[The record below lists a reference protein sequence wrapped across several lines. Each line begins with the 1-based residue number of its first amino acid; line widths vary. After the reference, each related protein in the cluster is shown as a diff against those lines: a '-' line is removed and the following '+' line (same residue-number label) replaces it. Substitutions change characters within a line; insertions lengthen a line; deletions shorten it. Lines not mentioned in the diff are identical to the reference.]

1 MSIPVLNAEGLPTG
15 AADFTGRVAE
25 QEIKPHLIH
34 ETVVAELAARRA
46 GTHST
51 KNRGEV
57 SGGGRKPWRQKGT
70 GRARQGSIRAP
81 HWRGGGVTF
90 GPTPRSHG
98 GKVNRK
104 VRAQAFRAALR
115 AHADRGS
122 IAVMDATGWDTPS
135 SKRAAEYLYQAPEGI
150 EARPLLV
157 VLEDPESVEG
167 LSFRNLRDVYVLT
180 SLETEVVD
188 IMAARSIL
196 VHRAV
201 WEKWTGGELE
211 ISTTEATAKAAPER
225 TAPPEPKKITRKSA
239 SDKPKRGRKK
249 SDDDDDA
256 SSSVSLPPVED
267 DVEGDV
273 ETDPATAYDAPA
285 ADDAE
290 IAVEGEEEAAAA
302 AEAAAEETEDAD
314 VEADE
319 DAQTDEEDRA

>member
-70 GRARQGSIRAP
+70 GRARRPIRAALA
-81 HWRGGGVTF
+81 WRWVTF
-90 GPTPRSHG
+90 VPPRSHG
-98 GKVNRK
+98 GKVNR

-122 IAVMDATGWDTPS
+122 IAVMDATGWDAPS

-157 VLEDPESVEG
+157 VLEDPESIEG

-180 SLETEVVD
+180 SLEIEVVD

-211 ISTTEATAKAAPER
+211 ISATEATAKAAPER
-225 TAPPEPKKITRKSA
+225 TAPPEPNKITRKSA

-285 ADDAE
+285 ADDE

>member
-15 AADFTGRVAE
+15 SAELSGRVAE
-25 QEIKPHLIH
+25 QDIKPHLIH
-34 ETVVAELAARRA
+34 ETVTAELAWRRA

-51 KNRGEV
+51 KDRGEV

-98 GKVNRK
+98 GKLNRK
-104 VRAQAFRAALR
+104 VRAQAFRSALR
-115 AHADRGS
+115 AHAERGTL
-122 IAVMDATGWDTPS
+122 AVMDPTGWDTPS
-135 SKRAAEYLYQAPEGI
+135 TKRAAEYLFQAPEGI
-150 EARPLLV
+150 EARPLLLV
-157 VLEDPESVEG
+157 VEDPDGVEG
-167 LSFRNLRDVYVLT
+167 LSFRNLEDVYVLA
-180 SLETEVVD
+180 SVETEVVD

-196 VHRAV
+196 VQRSV
-201 WEKWTGGELE
+201 WEHWAGGEL
-211 ISTTEATAKAAPER
+211 TVADTPATAKAAPER

-239 SDKPKRGRKK
+239 DKPKRGRKK
-249 SDDDDDA
+249 ADDDDA

-290 IAVEGEEEAAAA
+290 IAVEGEEQAAAAAA
-302 AEAAAEETEDAD
+302 AEAPAEETEDVAD
-314 VEADE
+314 AE
-319 DAQTDEEDRA
+319 TDEEEQA